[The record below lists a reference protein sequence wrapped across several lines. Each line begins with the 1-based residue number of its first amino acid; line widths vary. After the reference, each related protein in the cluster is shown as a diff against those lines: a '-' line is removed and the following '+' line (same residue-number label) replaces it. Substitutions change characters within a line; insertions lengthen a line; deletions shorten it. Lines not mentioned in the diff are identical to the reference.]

1 MTSKNSVLAV
11 LFADISG
18 STRIFETLGD
28 EAARH
33 KIAKCLSLLGE
44 VVAAHK
50 GTLVKTIGDEVMC
63 TFSSADEAVLAACEM
78 QSSVE
83 EAATEYTASGPLSLR
98 VRVGLQYGPVMLEN
112 DDVFGDTVNVAAR
125 MASLAK
131 AGQIITTQQTVDVL
145 SPQQRPNARLVDRA
159 PVKGKKD
166 SIDICEIVWQ
176 QEDITRFANSTLL
189 SNPTESQMH
198 LVYRDR
204 TVAVNM
210 DRSSVVLG
218 RSVNADVA
226 VEETLASRQHAKIEY
241 RRGKF
246 YLIDQSTNG
255 TYVRT
260 DDGVESFIRREE
272 APIAGS
278 GVISLGKPFKQ
289 NPSEIVRFRAE

>member
-1 MTSKNSVLAV
+1 MTSKNTVLAV

-18 STRIFETLGD
+18 STRLFETLGD
-28 EAARH
+28 ETARH
-33 KIAKCLSLLGE
+33 KIAKCLEMLGE
-44 VVAAHK
+44 VIAAHK
-50 GTLVKTIGDEVMC
+50 GTTIKTIGDEVMC
-63 TFSSADEAVLAACEM
+63 TFATADAAAKAACEM
-78 QSSVE
+78 QAALE

-98 VRVGLQYGPVMLEN
+98 IRVGFHYGPVMEEN
-112 DDVFGDTVNVAAR
+112 NDVFGDTVNVAAR

-131 AGQIITTQQTVDVL
+131 AGQIITTQQTIDVL
-145 SPQQRPNARLVDRA
+145 SAKDRPQSRLVDRA
-159 PVKGKKD
+159 PVKGKKEA
-166 SIDICEIVWQ
+166 IDICEIVWQ

-189 SNPTESQMH
+189 NNPTESQMV
-198 LVYRDR
+198 LTYRDR
-204 TVAVNM
+204 SLSVNPE
-210 DRSSVVLG
+210 RSSVVMG
-218 RSVNADVA
+218 RSVNADLA

-246 YLIDQSTNG
+246 FLTDQSTNG

-260 DDGVESFIRREE
+260 DDGVESFLRREE